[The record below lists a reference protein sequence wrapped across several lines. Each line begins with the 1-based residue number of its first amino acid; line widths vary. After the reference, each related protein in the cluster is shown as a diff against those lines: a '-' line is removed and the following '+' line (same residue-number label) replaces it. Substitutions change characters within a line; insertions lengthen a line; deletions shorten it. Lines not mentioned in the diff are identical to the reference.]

1 MKQNAKISDLVSYLR
16 QIRQPYLSNAPAPR
30 RNVHAFSQPG
40 VPTYLTDPQREEI
53 DTTTSQVL
61 RDLNAN
67 ITNLDQA
74 ANLRSTTDTAVL
86 ERKYGQNKSF
96 LFQWAAGEG
105 DAPDAGKSQEQ
116 LEDEGRA
123 KTMHIFR
130 SNVIWYLKA
139 KLRHAA
145 SRQQEM
151 VQIRIDREKEKER
164 SVLYKTKAP
173 RTSLN
178 GSLGETNGEIKGNM
192 DTRGRTLDPALEA
205 EQDAAIRAQ
214 LTPEQLQLFQE
225 ENSSLI
231 DHYND
236 VLSKVT
242 QAEKSL
248 LEISDLQTQLIGE
261 LSRQGDM
268 IEQLVTDAQS
278 TDENVKRG
286 NRELKKASERSS
298 TAKGVFWITVG
309 LCGFLIGWD
318 LVF

>member
-1 MKQNAKISDLVSYLR
+1 M
-16 QIRQPYLSNAPAPR
+16 
-30 RNVHAFSQPG
+30 
-40 VPTYLTDPQREEI
+40 TDPQREEI

-86 ERKYGQNKSF
+86 ERKYGKNKGF

-105 DAPDAGKSQEQ
+105 DTPDAGKSQEQ
-116 LEDEGRA
+116 LDDEGTAR
-123 KTMHIFR
+123 TMHMFR
-130 SNVIWYLKA
+130 SNVIWYLRA
-139 KLRHAA
+139 GLRNAA

-151 VQIRIDREKEKER
+151 VQIRIDREREKER
-164 SVLYKTKAP
+164 SVLYKAKAQRVSP
-173 RTSLN
+173 NVDSTEVN
-178 GSLGETNGEIKGNM
+178 GDVQGNM

-214 LTPEQLQLFQE
+214 LTPEQLQLFEE

-248 LEISDLQTQLIGE
+248 LEISDLQSQLIGE
-261 LSRQGDM
+261 LTTQGDM
-268 IEQLVTDAQS
+268 IEQLVMDAQG
-278 TDENVKRG
+278 TDENVRKG
-286 NRELKKASERSS
+286 NRELKRASERSS

-309 LCGFLIGWD
+309 ICGFLIGWD